1 MLAVHHGSCWRKIA
15 IRFIVSAFHRKERK
29 DVADQLR
36 ARTELTEINREL
48 QSNVETSGRISREFQ
63 VSY

>member
-1 MLAVHHGSCWRKIA
+1 M
-15 IRFIVSAFHRKERK
+15 K
-29 DVADQLR
+29 DVPDQLR

-48 QSNVETSGRISREFQ
+48 QSDVETSGRISREFQ